1 MRQAIVF
8 ELSEADNILS
18 AAYDDGRVELL
29 LSLTGVLPVP
39 IGPNTYHCPIAIWLP
54 LDFPAKPP
62 TVFVLPSETLAIRKG
77 KNVDAS
83 GKVGV
88 PYLDNWARKAEV
100 CPQGL
105 TCIASPR
112 C

>member
-1 MRQAIVF
+1 MVP
-8 ELSEADNILS
+8 S

-39 IGPNTYHCPIAIWLP
+39 IGPNTYHCPVAIWLP

-62 TVFVLPSETLAIRKG
+62 LVFVLPSETLAIRKG

-88 PYLDNWARKAEV
+88 PYLDNWSRKAEV
-100 CPQGL
+100 RQHCSL
-105 TCIASPR
+105 RTSI
-112 C
+112 